1 MSTEVDD
8 SPGDTDMTSTR
19 ALSASVFALAAALA
33 VTPAVATAQAAHQA
47 FSIPAQD
54 LGRAL
59 TAYSR
64 ATGLQVAARP
74 ALLQGRR
81 SQAVE
86 GRFSQADAL
95 ARLVGG
101 SGLTARIVG
110 DAVLIEAAPSAPV
123 RAAPAR
129 PAANAA
135 TRSAPP
141 PLGTPGGV
149 DALDEVIV
157 TGTRQASRTAAE
169 TLSPV
174 DVLSQEEIRES
185 VSGDL
190 QDTLTLLAPSFNV
203 QRLHA
208 DPPAFV
214 RPTTMRGM
222 PGKYVLALV
231 NGRRYHNSAQG
242 QAPDLSTI
250 PSASIRRTEIL
261 RDGASA
267 QYGSDAI
274 AGVINIILDDRPG
287 LRAFSQFS
295 RYYQGDGEEYRFGL
309 GGGLA
314 LGENG
319 SISGALEYNRQGRT
333 GRQVQRPDA
342 LAFELAHP
350 GVELRDPVQKWGQ
363 PEEERLKG
371 SLNANYRL
379 SGNHELYAFGLFNDS
394 EGMTD
399 FNWRNPDATSNVYK
413 ATAAFPGFSFLSIFP
428 GGFTPQFGSKIEDYH
443 LSGGVRGDLSDRLT
457 YDLALTWGTS
467 RVAFSLDD
475 TVNASLGPKS
485 PTSFFLG
492 REYQDDFVA
501 NADFVYRLP
510 VGGSEPLN
518 IAFGAEAR
526 VVTYGVQVG
535 DKASWEIGPG
545 AAYGL
550 AVGSNGMPGYS
561 PARAGEWDAR
571 SYAAYVDLEWRPVEA
586 LTLGAAGRYEDHDSF
601 GGNFDYRLAARYE
614 LPVGLAV
621 RGTSSTGFRAPKPF
635 DLYSSAFTQSLNL
648 TNGSVNNSGRLN
660 VNDPLAISLGAQP
673 LKPETSKN
681 SALGVVYNNH
691 GLTLSIDVYRVDSK
705 DRLTTRSMSVPAGTP
720 NPQNFTSLSYFMN
733 AYEARTQGVDIVAA
747 YRRDIGPGRFNTSL
761 SYNQNETEILDDRLA
776 PLNPLNKEL
785 FARRSRPGAGVSAG
799 FGYDL
804 GSLSVSS
811 RIRYYG
817 TWIDM
822 GTDPDDADRLWQ
834 EFDPMVLANLSVS
847 YDFANGVNVKVGGE
861 NIFDSYPD
869 RATLDANRGLLYSRN
884 APFDTDGGQY
894 WMRLGYNF

>member
-1 MSTEVDD
+1 
-8 SPGDTDMTSTR
+8 MTSKR
-19 ALSASVFALAAALA
+19 ALGASIFALAAALA
-33 VTPAVATAQAAHQA
+33 VSPAVATAQTAQHA

-54 LGRAL
+54 LSRAL

-64 ATGLQVAARP
+64 VTGLQVAARP

-81 SQAVE
+81 SHAIE
-86 GRFSQADAL
+86 GRFSQVDAL
-95 ARLVGG
+95 SRLVSG
-101 SGLTARIVG
+101 SGVTARIVG
-110 DAVLIEAAPSAPV
+110 DSVLIEAAPE
-123 RAAPAR
+123 APAR
-129 PAANAA
+129 TSQARPVTPSA
-135 TRSAPP
+135 TPTA
-141 PLGTPGGV
+141 TTHADT
-149 DALDEVIV
+149 DALTELVV

-174 DVLSQEEIRES
+174 DVLSQQEIRES

-242 QAPDLSTI
+242 QAPDLSSI

-287 LRAFSQFS
+287 LRAFSQVS
-295 RYYQGDGEEYRFGL
+295 RYYAGDGEEYRFGL
-309 GGGLA
+309 GGGLR
-314 LGENG
+314 LGDKG
-319 SISGALEYNRQGRT
+319 SVSGALEYNKQGRT

-342 LAFELAHP
+342 IKFEQDHP
-350 GVELRDPVQKWGQ
+350 GVKVRDPVQKWGQ

-371 SLNANYRL
+371 SINANYHL
-379 SGNHELYAFGLFNDS
+379 TGNVELYAFGLFNDS

-413 ATAAFPGFSFLSIFP
+413 TTKAFPGFSFLSLFP
-428 GGFTPQFGSKIEDYH
+428 AGFTPQLGSQIEDYH
-443 LSGGVRGDLSDRLT
+443 LSGGARGDLTDRLT
-457 YDLALTWGTS
+457 YDVALTWGRS
-467 RVAFSLDD
+467 RVAFTLDD

-485 PTSFFLG
+485 PTNFFLG
-492 REYQDDFVA
+492 REYQDDLVA

-510 VGGSEPLN
+510 VGGEEPLN

-526 VVTYGVQVG
+526 KLTYGVQQG
-535 DKASWEIGPG
+535 DQASWEIGPG
-545 AAYGL
+545 AAEGL
-550 AVGSNGMPGYS
+550 AVGSNGMPGYG
-561 PARAGEWDAR
+561 PTRAGEWDAK
-571 SYAAYVDLEWRPVEA
+571 SYAAYLDLEWRPIKP

-601 GGNFDYRLAARYE
+601 GGNFNYRLAARYE
-614 LPVGLAV
+614 LPVGLAI
-621 RGTSSTGFRAPKPF
+621 RGTYSTGFRAPKPF

-660 VNDPLAISLGAQP
+660 VDDPLAIALGAKP

-681 SALGVVYNNH
+681 SAVGLVYNNH
-691 GLTLSIDVYRVDSK
+691 GLTLSVDFYRVDSK
-705 DRLTTRSMSVPAGTP
+705 NRLTTQSKSIPAGMP
-720 NPQNFTSLSYFMN
+720 NPQNFTSLSFFMN

-747 YRRDIGPGRFNTSL
+747 YRRDIGPGRFNTSV

-785 FARRSRPGAGVSAG
+785 FARRSRPGAGISAG

-804 GSLSVSS
+804 GAFSISS

-822 GTDPDDADRLWQ
+822 GTDPDDATRLWQ

-847 YDFANGVNVKVGGE
+847 YSFSNGVNLKVGAE
-861 NIFDSYPD
+861 NLFNSYPG

-894 WMRLGYNF
+894 WVRVGYNF